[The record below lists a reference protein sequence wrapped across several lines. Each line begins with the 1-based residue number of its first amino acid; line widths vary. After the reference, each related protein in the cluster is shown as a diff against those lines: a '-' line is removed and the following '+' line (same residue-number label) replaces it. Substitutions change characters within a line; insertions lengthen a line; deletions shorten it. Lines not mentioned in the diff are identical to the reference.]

1 MEKAMYEVNVET
13 INKVLTYLAT
23 KPFNE
28 VSQLIAELQAG
39 KVVEPEK

>member
-1 MEKAMYEVNVET
+1 MYEVKVQT
-13 INKVLTYLAT
+13 INKVLTYLAN

-39 KVVEPEK
+39 SIQPKVEEEK